1 MKIDFLSRSI
11 EVTAK
16 EMRHAS
22 TPFTREYEELIR
34 LMRELPAFKVT
45 VKHSRPSANANRG
58 LTYERMERHIARYA
72 PEKLEEFTIL
82 RTASGYPMTA
92 KWFRTIFPDANVMVD
107 FCTTLEKAA

>member
-16 EMRHAS
+16 EMRQAS
-22 TPFTREYEELIR
+22 KPFTREYGELIR

-45 VKHSRPSANANRG
+45 VKRSRPSVNANRG

-82 RTASGYPMTA
+82 RTAFGYPAVT
-92 KWFRTIFPDANVMVD
+92 KWFRTIFPNANVTVD
-107 FCTTLEKAA
+107 FCTTLENAA